1 MSVPEALVVLLVV
14 AGAWFDL
21 RTRRIPNRLTLPLVL
36 AGLLLSALTGSGAA
50 FLSSLLSVLVT
61 LVIGIPVSRAGL
73 LGGGDVKMIAAIGAL
88 LGHGLLLQSLLWT
101 AVLGVAVSLFMLVA
115 RRALLPFLR
124 RLVAAGYGRMRWGA
138 EGPLMAGA
146 GHPIAFGVVI
156 AAGTATAVLTSRLG
170 IGLVW

>member
-1 MSVPEALVVLLVV
+1 MSVAEALVVLLVI

-21 RTRRIPNRLTLPLVL
+21 RTGKIPNRLTLPLVL
-36 AGLLLSALTGSGAA
+36 AGLLLSAFTGSGSA

-88 LGHGLLLQSLLWT
+88 LGHRLLLQSLLWT
-101 AVLGVAVSLFMLVA
+101 ALLGAAASLFMLAA

-124 RLVAAGYGRMRWGA
+124 RLLATGYGRLRWGA
-138 EGPLMAGA
+138 EEPLLGA
-146 GHPIAFGVVI
+146 GGHSIALGVVI
-156 AAGTATAVLTSRLG
+156 AAGTVIALLTARMG